1 MKKIVSLVLFFSVLL
16 NADCQEFVEFSSFQ
30 NTTQK
35 SFGSSVNMCS
45 SFAIVSNTPKNIDE
59 TNNSVRIFQK
69 NDDNTWSEF
78 CTITSTDV
86 VGFGKTVEISEN
98 FAFISAFSDT
108 THGVVYVY
116 KLNTSNHN
124 FEFSSTIT
132 PTNSEFGDDFGFS
145 LSYNQTTSQIAISAP
160 QNNSRGCA
168 YIYSF
173 NADNNTWLEDAFFQ
187 EDVTN
192 VNCNWGF
199 DIKFK
204 NNNLLVG
211 APDESYFD
219 AYNGRAYFYALNNS
233 TWELQKIIVP
243 SEHQHSQKF
252 GYSVDFDSTN
262 ILISAVGFN
271 SFTGAV
277 YIFDNEENSYDEI
290 QIIGHPNSN
299 TNDYFGNDIE
309 ISGNYLTVGC
319 INEFI
324 TENNSRSGACY
335 IYKNG
340 GNWRKID
347 KLYPQ
352 YNHTNALFFGNS
364 IAMQDS
370 SLIIGMPG
378 NTIKKVFFYDLP
390 KPFITLHPVNQDSI
404 NSSSITNF
412 YIEADRAECYIWQAS
427 RNNGVSFTDLN
438 KNISFLNVTCDT
450 LSIFTDNILNN
461 YLFRCKVSNEYGVS
475 ISNSAKLTLL
485 YNSQVA
491 KLYPNPNSGSFTI
504 SMFQD
509 YVGWTAIVYDIRKQ
523 ILWKTELNNN
533 ETYVEIGKIEPGVYI
548 LALVNGKTKEYHKF
562 IVF

>member
-145 LSYNQTTSQIAISAP
+145 
-160 QNNSRGCA
+160 
-168 YIYSF
+168 
-173 NADNNTWLEDAFFQ
+173 
-187 EDVTN
+187 
-192 VNCNWGF
+192 
-199 DIKFK
+199 
-204 NNNLLVG
+204 
-211 APDESYFD
+211 
-219 AYNGRAYFYALNNS
+219 
-233 TWELQKIIVP
+233 
-243 SEHQHSQKF
+243 
-252 GYSVDFDSTN
+252 
-262 ILISAVGFN
+262 
-271 SFTGAV
+271 
-277 YIFDNEENSYDEI
+277 
-290 QIIGHPNSN
+290 PNSN